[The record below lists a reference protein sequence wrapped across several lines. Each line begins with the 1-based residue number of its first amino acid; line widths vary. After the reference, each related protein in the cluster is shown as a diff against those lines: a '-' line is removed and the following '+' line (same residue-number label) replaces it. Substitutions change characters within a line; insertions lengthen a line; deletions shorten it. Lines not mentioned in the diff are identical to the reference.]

1 MQSRFMNHDS
11 RTTPTAPRFALKD
24 ELETMAMNGIGVEEL
39 VQPAVVSAED
49 VIVVEDL
56 WRTYDMGSEQQVQAL
71 RGVSLRI
78 RHNEYVAIMGPS
90 GSGKSTLMNLIG
102 CLDTPSKGRYWLN
115 GQLVSDLDDDQLA
128 RIRNKEIGFVFQTF
142 NLLARATSLHNVEL
156 PLIYNGTP
164 AAERL
169 ARARQSL
176 TDVGLEARM
185 MHKPNE
191 LSGGQRQRVA
201 IARALVNNPSIILAD
216 EPTGNLDSKTGVEIM
231 ALFDQ
236 LHAKGNTI
244 VLVTHEPDIAQYAH
258 RVVHIRDGQ
267 IFSDEPSSRAAK
279 AF

>member
-1 MQSRFMNHDS
+1 M
-11 RTTPTAPRFALKD
+11 ALNSMMT
-24 ELETMAMNGIGVEEL
+24 ELET
-39 VQPAVVSAED
+39 QQVSAPPRSD

-78 RHNEYVAIMGPS
+78 KHNEYVAIMGPS

-115 GQLVSDLDDDQLA
+115 GQLVSDLDDDELA

-142 NLLARATSLHNVEL
+142 NLLARASSLHNVEL

-164 AAERL
+164 AAARIER
-169 ARARQSL
+169 AKESL
-176 TDVGLEARM
+176 TNVGLENRM
-185 MHKPNE
+185 YHKPNE

-201 IARALVNNPSIILAD
+201 IARALVNSPSIILAD
-216 EPTGNLDSKTGVEIM
+216 EPTGNLDSKTGLEIM

-236 LHAKGNTI
+236 LHSKGNTI
-244 VLVTHEPDIAQYAH
+244 VLVTHEPDIAEYAH

-267 IFSDEPSSRAAK
+267 IFSDEPSKRFRK
-279 AF
+279 NVGVV